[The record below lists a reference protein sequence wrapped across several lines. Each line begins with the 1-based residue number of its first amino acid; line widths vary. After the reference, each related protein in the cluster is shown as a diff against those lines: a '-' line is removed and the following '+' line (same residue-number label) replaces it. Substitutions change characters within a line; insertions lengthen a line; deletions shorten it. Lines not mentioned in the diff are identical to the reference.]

1 MSHFEARRDVLVRTI
16 PNERARHPG
25 VDIASVATVMTS
37 FELQQSIERFTGHF
51 IDSITDALQD
61 ELQSD
66 QTKVFRVS
74 VNRLLL
80 YCSSALDIA
89 TGPIPEVNTVDMA
102 VFLALSRTV
111 VASHWIPNLF
121 GDEGRALLAAFVSA
135 EHELREISDTFMSAS
150 QQQELNELIRDWL
163 AANPGR
169 VSVEWVRFQDF
180 VRIASDIESARA
192 KRARG
197 LMGSVKSATQ
207 KADQAML
214 LAERALFLSHRLP
227 FLLRLHVRLCVPE
240 TLTDSLRILQ
250 DGVLRRWFV
259 YVFLLGASW
268 ALVFW
273 CGYYLAHQAITP

>member
-1 MSHFEARRDVLVRTI
+1 MFMRTLQLASARD
-16 PNERARHPG
+16 PG
-25 VDIASVATVMTS
+25 LNIASVAADMTS

-51 IDSITDALQD
+51 IDSVTDALHD

-66 QTKVFRVS
+66 KTKVFRAS

-102 VFLALSRTV
+102 VFLTLSRT
-111 VASHWIPNLF
+111 AIETHWMPNVF
-121 GDEGRALLAAFVSA
+121 GGDGRALLNAFVSA

-163 AANPGR
+163 AENPGR

-197 LMGSVKSATQ
+197 LLGSVKSATQ

-240 TLTDSLRILQ
+240 TLTDSLRTLQ

-273 CGYYLAHQAITP
+273 CGYYFAHQAVAP